1 MALRKKARASA
12 ETAAVSQASPSVGR
26 LVEDAELRATL
37 REAIES
43 TERAYS
49 RLTSRKRAQKT
60 SVDKKLKAELHS
72 AVKSLKSASG
82 KLGDGAAVKG
92 RRSKG
97 GLGLGASALLLTGG
111 TVVVVAT
118 CPWMR
123 GKVLDALFGAEEEF
137 EYSPPPMPEPS
148 APAGVDASTPAATDA
163 SAPAGVDASTPAATD
178 ASAPAATDSTSQ

>member
-12 ETAAVSQASPSVGR
+12 DTAAASQASPIVGR

-49 RLTSRKRAQKT
+49 RLTSRKRGQKT
-60 SVDKKLKAELHS
+60 SVDKKLKAELHN

-97 GLGLGASALLLTGG
+97 PLGLGASALLLTGG

-137 EYSPPPMPEPS
+137 EYSPPPMPETS
-148 APAGVDASTPAATDA
+148 APAGVDASAPTGVDA
-163 SAPAGVDASTPAATD
+163 SAPVGVDASAPAATD